1 MFRSLLVAAFIT
13 IAATSAR
20 AQCPATVVPSSNPVC
35 TNTSFTLTA
44 SSGANS
50 YQWFLNGNSIPGS
63 NNVLTTINPAPG
75 NQLYTV
81 IIDFGNCIDT
91 VDVTMTIIA
100 TPIVTASNNNPIF
113 GNTLILTATPCVG
126 CTYSWTGPNNFSSTF
141 QNPMIPNIT
150 CLGSGI
156 YSVVVTSNG
165 CASDPDTTQVSV
177 NGGFTVSASNNGPVC
192 AGDTLILT
200 ADTITNASY
209 SWTGPGGFT
218 STQQNP
224 VVVADNTTE
233 GGIYTVVANVYN
245 CLSSD
250 TTHVTTCNTF
260 FVSIY
265 NDMNGN
271 CINEVGTDYLM
282 NGATLVEIDS
292 NNVVLDTIPCT
303 NGIYYTPTGNPGDVY
318 TFKIVSLPLDF
329 TPSCPQTGTINHVY
343 QPQSFAT
350 LDMGV
355 ECATNNSFDL
365 ILNAS
370 NPVSSATAQTGYIY
384 ISNPFCMSTNATV
397 TLQHSPKYTYYSA
410 NPPATVSGNTLTWN
424 IQNLNN
430 QDGAFQIYY
439 YLVYAT
445 TPLLANDTTHSF
457 FSVTPTTGDYN
468 PANNTWTKVDTVVA
482 SQDPNAIM
490 AFPEGCIDAGD
501 QLQYT
506 IMFENIGNAPAENIY
521 VMDTLPQG
529 LDASSMELVMSSH
542 NMYVTKLYDNGN
554 TIFRFDF
561 PNINLPDSS
570 DHAGCHGMLVYKI
583 NSDSNLPLGD
593 SIDHR
598 AGIYFDYNAVVMTN
612 TYRTSICVP
621 VNVSAATGTRNV
633 LLYPNPA
640 DDALEI
646 QSDEELS
653 ACTVT
658 NSLGQIILTQ
668 TLHGT
673 RDRLDISR
681 LAPGVYQ
688 VHLEGREMPAVLKFV
703 KL

>member
-1 MFRSLLVAAFIT
+1 MLGIGNAY
-13 IAATSAR
+13 
-20 AQCPATVVPSSNPVC
+20 AQCPATVTPSQNPVC
-35 TNTSFTLTA
+35 LNTPFTLTA
-44 SSGANS
+44 SPGANS
-50 YQWFLNGNSIPGS
+50 YQWFLNGNSIPGNTS
-63 NNVLTTINPAPG
+63 VVSITPTVVGSQI
-75 NQLYTV
+75 YTAV
-81 IIDFGNCIDT
+81 IDFGNCIDT
-91 VDVTMTIIA
+91 VDVSVSVL
-100 TPIVTASNNNPIF
+100 PLPVVTASNNNPSY
-113 GNTLILTATPCVG
+113 GSTLLLTATTCGG
-126 CTYSWTGPNNFSSTF
+126 CTYMWTGPNGFISNA
-141 QNPMIPNIT
+141 QNPAISNMT
-150 CLGSGI
+150 CYFGGVYTVSASFG
-156 YSVVVTSNG
+156 G
-165 CASDPDTTQVSV
+165 CFGTPDTTNVSV
-177 NGGFTVSASNNGPVC
+177 NGAFTVSASNNGPVC
-192 AGDTLILT
+192 IGDTLELT
-200 ADTITNASY
+200 TNTITNAIYTWS
-209 SWTGPGGFT
+209 GPGGFT
-218 STQQNP
+218 SNQQNP
-224 VVVADNTTE
+224 SIVVTNTTE
-233 GGIYTVVANVYN
+233 GGVYSVTAEVQS
-245 CLSSD
+245 CSSTD
-250 TTHVTTCNTF
+250 TIIVNTCNTY

-265 NDMNGN
+265 NDLNNN
-271 CINEVGTDYLM
+271 CINEGTDVPI
-282 NGATLVEIDS
+282 NGAAIIEIDS
-292 NNVVLDTIPCT
+292 NSIVLDTISCI
-303 NGIYYTPTGNPGDVY
+303 NGIYYTPTGNAGDIY
-318 TFKIVSLPLDF
+318 TFKILSLPGDL
-329 TPSCPQTGTINHVY
+329 TPTCPQTGVVNHVY

-355 ECATNNSFDL
+355 ECSTNNSFDL

-430 QDGAFQIYY
+430 QDGALQIYY

-445 TPLLANDTTHSF
+445 TPLLANDTTHSLF
-457 FSVTPTTGDYN
+457 GVTPTTGDYN

-621 VNVSAATGTRNV
+621 VHVSAATGTRNV

-668 TLHGT
+668 RLHGT